1 MIGSPEN
8 TGHGPCDV
16 KIPASGQ
23 GSQAGQLCHCGA
35 HPGTEFHDLAVK
47 GEKGVRLMTEDFSE
61 YRRYGSAVTTVGDL
75 TPTDLIDL
83 QNEGF
88 VSIYSA
94 PWRWVPMLQKHG
106 VIGGTLMLL
115 RWRNCSQEILWRIR
129 RSIASHQLVSLG
141 DGRFGHIQDPQAMAT
156 GGCAISESNSGI
168 STCRLA
174 EPFSEITPSKAAAPA
189 GHFGDPRNPNG

>member
-1 MIGSPEN
+1 MR
-8 TGHGPCDV
+8 
-16 KIPASGQ
+16 
-23 GSQAGQLCHCGA
+23 
-35 HPGTEFHDLAVK
+35 LAVK
-47 GEKGVRLMTEDFSE
+47 GDKGVRLMTEDFSE

-106 VIGGTLMLL
+106 VIGGTLMLVRVARL
-115 RWRNCSQEILWRIR
+115 LSKKFYAGSGASSQD
-129 RSIASHQLVSLG
+129 QLVSLG
-141 DGRFGHIQDPQAMAT
+141 DGAFGHIQDPAMAMVP
-156 GGCAISESNSGI
+156 AAAPASNTVNNGP
-168 STCRLA
+168 LLQ
-174 EPFSEITPSKAAAPA
+174 ITPSSRRSAAPA